1 MRTSFYFLKWGRSG
15 VIKWESILKMGVI
28 RWEQNVKNKKG
39 FAQWQVWKWVNVVV
53 HTRHVFLGRAPRGVI
68 IGYVF
73 ISELSDYMPYLS

>member
-1 MRTSFYFLKWGRSG
+1 
-15 VIKWESILKMGVI
+15 MGVI

-39 FAQWQVWKWVNVVV
+39 SLSDRFENGVNVVV
-53 HTRHVFLGRAPRGVI
+53 HTRHVFLGRASRGV